1 MQINRFQQPNTEVI
15 SNASAKLVDTLPAGQ
30 KMEATVIARV
40 NAEQVKLQL
49 GDKVVHVNTQ
59 QDLSAGQKVILQ
71 KSIESGQPVI
81 QLTPVVSAKPE
92 IQAATLATLLKA
104 GQVIAADV
112 VKLLAQNQ
120 LLVTPKFVTD
130 PTVNSSQAAQ
140 LSQLNAALPKHM
152 EINVSHLNQGFKVG
166 DKLALEILKTLPLS
180 VKIMPDNATREERIV
195 SYQRA
200 LLPLLQ
206 NFVTKPAT
214 MNTSATNIPTLP
226 EPVRQ
231 ALTNVIQ
238 NLVDKQ
244 TLQQPEKLQQTIN
257 NSGVFLES
265 QLKQN
270 VAQPNLQQNLKANL
284 MRLADTLKAHIQSPL
299 LPKILDNSELVKQ
312 LPTEVQTAIKQVL
325 SAPQELRAL
334 PAQISPA
341 LANRGQTPT
350 QLLFSLLAGLT
361 TATTAEKTQSP
372 QASPNTST
380 TMPLPTTNM
389 TANAQQAVTRAIE
402 YQMMRDLLQ
411 DVESVS
417 AKIQFNQLSMVQ
429 DNDLNT
435 NANVWLFDLPVKE
448 KQQLELLQMR
458 VEQHFPNK
466 NTDDDSVLWQV
477 QLNLETQ
484 NLGPMQARISL
495 QDKNVSVVI
504 LAERQQSADLLSS
517 HLDNLDGRLNE
528 MGFSIHHLSC
538 RQALVTPVTPVSTT
552 RLNDYLVDISV

>member
-166 DKLALEILKTLPLS
+166 DKLALEILKTSPLS

-214 MNTSATNIPTLP
+214 MNTSATNTPTLP

-299 LPKILDNSELVKQ
+299 LPKILDNPELVKQ

-334 PAQISPA
+334 PAQISPT

-361 TATTAEKTQSP
+361 TATTAEKTQTP

-380 TMPLPTTNM
+380 AMPLPTTNM

-411 DVESVS
+411 DVESVDR
-417 AKIQFNQLSMVQ
+417 K
-429 DNDLNT
+429 
-435 NANVWLFDLPVKE
+435 
-448 KQQLELLQMR
+448 
-458 VEQHFPNK
+458 
-466 NTDDDSVLWQV
+466 
-477 QLNLETQ
+477 
-484 NLGPMQARISL
+484 
-495 QDKNVSVVI
+495 SVV
-504 LAERQQSADLLSS
+504 
-517 HLDNLDGRLNE
+517 
-528 MGFSIHHLSC
+528 
-538 RQALVTPVTPVSTT
+538 
-552 RLNDYLVDISV
+552 